1 MSLCKR
7 RKTNTNL
14 YMHNYLLLTKAKKS
28 EAGEKRR
35 HVNVE
40 TRHWCII
47 LCFSYEMFLKA
58 MNFWKIAHCNQTSAP
73 PVLKLTGPGKK
84 EDNFW
89 SCLPGCLLLLWVGLK
104 IIISDLSWIFY
115 DNSALWLEWSYADF
129 HPSISMTLKLLWKN
143 FRLRK

>member
-58 MNFWKIAHCNQTSAP
+58 LIFWKMVRVEFMQIFSST
-73 PVLKLTGPGKK
+73 
-84 EDNFW
+84 
-89 SCLPGCLLLLWVGLK
+89 
-104 IIISDLSWIFY
+104 ISV
-115 DNSALWLEWSYADF
+115 
-129 HPSISMTLKLLWKN
+129 TLKLLWKN
-143 FRLRK
+143 FRLRKVKQHLDIFWINYTCSILLHIFCMSRWQMAKNYTDFLLRSNLY